1 MNKFVLKIKERV
13 LFAMINLKLFLKSI
27 FAWNK
32 VDIDENN
39 KIEWYG
45 KIKNARFRV
54 KGGKNEIYFGR
65 NSVIKNSKISIRGK
79 NNRIIFDDN
88 CAVRRMIVKFEGNN
102 SVLRIGKNTTI
113 EGIKI
118 WMGEGKIEIGD
129 NCILAYEIEM
139 RNTDNH
145 SIFFNGIKINPN
157 KDIRIEDFV
166 WIGAR
171 VMILKGSKV
180 GKGSIVGAGSI
191 VSGKFGEN
199 IILAGN
205 PAKKIKENIKWE
217 K

>member
-1 MNKFVLKIKERV
+1 
-13 LFAMINLKLFLKSI
+13 
-27 FAWNK
+27 
-32 VDIDENN
+32 
-39 KIEWYG
+39 
-45 KIKNARFRV
+45 
-54 KGGKNEIYFGR
+54 
-65 NSVIKNSKISIRGK
+65 
-79 NNRIIFDDN
+79 
-88 CAVRRMIVKFEGNN
+88 MIVKFEGNN

-180 GKGSIVGAGSI
+180 GKGSIV
-191 VSGKFGEN
+191 SGKFGEN